1 MVALL
6 AVVFVVTPYLIHVG
20 GDRRQTTATGSEL
33 VGDGMYLVT
42 RHATLLSV
50 QRDAGQI
57 LETLK
62 TTWWGNIIPDQTLY
76 RPVPTFLL
84 GVAGALAGPYNPGDP
99 ADRAVPYHILALAL
113 HAICALLVLEL
124 AWLILRNRSL
134 AFAAGA
140 LFAALPVHGEVL
152 FDVAGIAELSCTA
165 LSLGAWCAWIR
176 AGDRPFARPLQL
188 GLALGLLFL
197 ATLSKESAYALPLVF
212 FLMDLGLAGG
222 LRGALAKLP
231 ALLCCGAVLGLSL
244 GLRIAVVGSLLP
256 EWDAEHVLDNP
267 MIAESV
273 GVLEQTFNSIRL
285 MGAGVLSMVGVNTL
299 SSNWNYSSDYSF
311 NQIEVLSAFHPLNL
325 LALVLV
331 GGSVVLALMALRR
344 APTRAGLWL
353 AMLGSMLL
361 TSNLFFDVGTI
372 YADRLLFFPSVA
384 FVLFLVAM
392 IGKLGT
398 PRVAA
403 VAAVVLALGGGLW
416 LHTNAKHWSTR
427 KKLVEYT
434 ADRTARDSARAHN
447 NLGTDYLQGDI
458 KTMALGSFDRALEI
472 KPEFALA
479 HAARALVL
487 ELLVRNEEAI
497 DAYRTTADLTLE
509 RQGFQYDPDQSLAE
523 DSLPLVVHKM
533 TSLALESGDPAAV
546 EAQLEWLDDAIA
558 GGYESPL
565 VHHKRAECLRVLD
578 RFDEA
583 ENAFRRSL
591 AIETTPEALLSF
603 GSFLERRGRAE
614 EALPLYRDAPE
625 FENPSARSEL
635 LLKRADLEYHWDPD
649 QCVSTVERLLGTQEL
664 RGALTNEQFF
674 RAHILLAVGKLAQL
688 QRDPAAGRD
697 VLEEIEGHYSQALKR
712 YQEPNQETFLAYHHL
727 ISVTYALGKYEEA
740 RRQIEELLRQTE
752 APTLRVRLGQI
763 YDFQDR
769 PEDAR
774 DQYALALDV
783 LHAGVG
789 EDGSYPDEGIVL
801 EARRL
806 LMDVTGR
813 LGGDE
818 EVEALLQS

>member
-1 MVALL
+1 
-6 AVVFVVTPYLIHVG
+6 
-20 GDRRQTTATGSEL
+20 
-33 VGDGMYLVT
+33 
-42 RHATLLSV
+42 
-50 QRDAGQI
+50 
-57 LETLK
+57 
-62 TTWWGNIIPDQTLY
+62 
-76 RPVPTFLL
+76 
-84 GVAGALAGPYNPGDP
+84 
-99 ADRAVPYHILALAL
+99 
-113 HAICALLVLEL
+113 
-124 AWLILRNRSL
+124 
-134 AFAAGA
+134 
-140 LFAALPVHGEVL
+140 
-152 FDVAGIAELSCTA
+152 
-165 LSLGAWCAWIR
+165 
-176 AGDRPFARPLQL
+176 
-188 GLALGLLFL
+188 
-197 ATLSKESAYALPLVF
+197 
-212 FLMDLGLAGG
+212 
-222 LRGALAKLP
+222 
-231 ALLCCGAVLGLSL
+231 
-244 GLRIAVVGSLLP
+244 
-256 EWDAEHVLDNP
+256 
-267 MIAESV
+267 
-273 GVLEQTFNSIRL
+273 
-285 MGAGVLSMVGVNTL
+285 
-299 SSNWNYSSDYSF
+299 
-311 NQIEVLSAFHPLNL
+311 
-325 LALVLV
+325 
-331 GGSVVLALMALRR
+331 
-344 APTRAGLWL
+344 
-353 AMLGSMLL
+353 MLGSMLL